1 MADGNRKKGGRG
13 PLIFGALAGAVIGAA
28 VALVYSP
35 SNGAGNRQRLLSYIK
50 R

>member
-1 MADGNRKKGGRG
+1 MANGSGKKGGRG
-13 PLIFGALAGAVIGAA
+13 PLIFGALAGALIGAA

-35 SNGAGNRQRLLSYIK
+35 SNGEGNRQRLLSYVK